1 MQAVTTDPREP
12 AWVML
17 AVAREAETAER
28 WAGALE
34 QRGIDVE
41 VRIDDAIALTNGSSF
56 WPTASPGGHRLFA
69 FPLFVPAEARAEAAT
84 VLVDAGWDG
93 RYGQTG
99 SSIDPG
105 VILRGAIAATLAGA
119 ALAGVL
125 MLRGG

>member
-12 AWVML
+12 SWVML

-56 WPTASPGGHRLFA
+56 WPTATPGGHRLFA
-69 FPLFVPAEARAEAAT
+69 FPLFVPAEARAAAAA
-84 VLVDAGWDG
+84 VLVDGGWDG

-119 ALAGVL
+119 ALAAVL